1 MVNGSPA
8 ALCHWRWKM
17 KATVETNAAIP
28 SQPRF
33 SAAAKAAM
41 KQDELNITAN
51 ALENLTHALKFR

>member
-1 MVNGSPA
+1 M
-8 ALCHWRWKM
+8 HT
-17 KATVETNAAIP
+17 TVETNAAMP

-41 KQDELNITAN
+41 KQDELNVAAN

>member
-1 MVNGSPA
+1 
-8 ALCHWRWKM
+8 M
-17 KATVETNAAIP
+17 KTSVEPNAAIP

-41 KQDELNITAN
+41 KQDELTINAN

>member
-1 MVNGSPA
+1 
-8 ALCHWRWKM
+8 M
-17 KATVETNAAIP
+17 KTSVETNAAIP

-41 KQDELNITAN
+41 KQDELTINAN

>member
-1 MVNGSPA
+1 
-8 ALCHWRWKM
+8 M
-17 KATVETNAAIP
+17 KTSVESNAAAF

-41 KQDELNITAN
+41 KQDELNIAPN